1 MVQSSDAFGRRRLM
15 SLNPV
20 LKVTSNLLLNALFNS
35 QEKKVR
41 AHSVWVQETEFQ
53 SGERGSA

>member
-35 QEKKVR
+35 QGKK
-41 AHSVWVQETEFQ
+41 
-53 SGERGSA
+53 GKGS

>member
-1 MVQSSDAFGRRRLM
+1 M

-41 AHSVWVQETEFQ
+41 AHSVWVQENRVSLWGKRFCVGT
-53 SGERGSA
+53 

>member
-1 MVQSSDAFGRRRLM
+1 M